1 MFQRTDME
9 QWIHC
14 TDNSHL
20 KRSRI
25 IGVRINSRAIGED
38 TFAVVAEIDTS
49 SPKRSPLRDLYEGS
63 KEDCEAYLA
72 DFLSAE
78 DNASGEGEKPTPKT
92 SERKTSTR
100 SRTKTTKDTE

>member
-1 MFQRTDME
+1 MGMEKE

-20 KRSRI
+20 RRSRI

-63 KEDCEAYLA
+63 KEECEAYLA
-72 DFLSAE
+72 DFLSA
-78 DNASGEGEKPTPKT
+78 DKASVKEAEQKTPQQTKA
-92 SERKTSTR
+92 R
-100 SRTKTTKDTE
+100 RTKTTKTEDSDET

>member
-1 MFQRTDME
+1 MSEQE

-20 KRSRI
+20 RRSRI
-25 IGVRINSRAIGED
+25 IGVRVNSRAIGED

-63 KEDCEAYLA
+63 KEECEAYLA

-78 DNASGEGEKPTPKT
+78 GETAAEDDKASPKAAEEKT
-92 SERKTSTR
+92 SQQTNGRRRKTTSE
-100 SRTKTTKDTE
+100 K

>member
-1 MFQRTDME
+1 MSEQE

-20 KRSRI
+20 RRSRI
-25 IGVRINSRAIGED
+25 IGVRVNSRAIGED

-78 DNASGEGEKPTPKT
+78 GDTSAEDEKPPPKAST
-92 SERKTSTR
+92 RKTSTR
-100 SRTKTTKDTE
+100 SRTKTQDTE